1 MKEAS
6 MAYKASKNSG
16 EILPPPPAEFFDK
29 KTISKLKRLEKQQ
42 ELRKPCKP
50 PQVRNP
56 ETGRCKQMV
65 AKPKKEPKP
74 CKPPQTRNPKTG
86 RCKNMGVKQ
95 KKEPKPC
102 KPPRVRNPD
111 TGRCKKPQKEVK
123 KRQPTAWDL
132 HLKKV
137 RAENPSIKG
146 KQIMILAK
154 ESYNKPSSAKPSSAK
169 PSIKIV
175 DFQEPELN
183 EIEDPF
189 LPNPKNNN
197 NDGLMD
203 DIMESFQE
211 FVSQMERVA
220 NDNLSKKEKQDL
232 FNNIISKVGL
242 QVYQIQQNYGDVLS
256 IAERQE
262 ITNGY
267 KYIEQIFDETFGMLV
282 DGAPEAYIEI
292 EGYEED
298 KKIDKIILDSL
309 EGENEPLFN
318 QPLSYTDLIKYDEPP
333 PLFRVPERSKASDYV
348 FYPDQDEE
356 DDIFADEI
364 VIDDEYDDNIYD
376 DLPSPIPELL
386 VEDDENLLSIVS
398 KSDIKDLGK
407 GKKKLPL
414 GLRIYQ
420 EYLRLFKIQFP
431 DATRDEL
438 NEEWKEN
445 KDYYTEL
452 IMEMTD
458 LSGGDMSNEDHL
470 FNVFRNVG
478 GVLLNSNMK
487 GGAFGNKY
495 YQAKNK
501 STYGNKYYQAKNPM
515 GRPPAKALHKKP
527 DPPSKISPAFR
538 KNSPVDRVKPMDRN
552 IPFFTPF
559 LGIKEDSEERRL
571 DNAGDWLDT
580 FADIAKG
587 TFTGVKTI
595 SNLINPWTWFL

>member
-1 MKEAS
+1 
-6 MAYKASKNSG
+6 
-16 EILPPPPAEFFDK
+16 
-29 KTISKLKRLEKQQ
+29 
-42 ELRKPCKP
+42 
-50 PQVRNP
+50 
-56 ETGRCKQMV
+56 
-65 AKPKKEPKP
+65 
-74 CKPPQTRNPKTG
+74 
-86 RCKNMGVKQ
+86 
-95 KKEPKPC
+95 
-102 KPPRVRNPD
+102 
-111 TGRCKKPQKEVK
+111 
-123 KRQPTAWDL
+123 
-132 HLKKV
+132 
-137 RAENPSIKG
+137 
-146 KQIMILAK
+146 
-154 ESYNKPSSAKPSSAK
+154 
-169 PSIKIV
+169 
-175 DFQEPELN
+175 
-183 EIEDPF
+183 
-189 LPNPKNNN
+189 
-197 NDGLMD
+197 MD

-211 FVSQMERVA
+211 FVNQMERVA

-232 FNNIISKVGL
+232 FNNIISKVGVR
-242 QVYQIQQNYGDVLS
+242 VYQIQQNYGNVLS

-267 KYIEQIFDETFGMLV
+267 KYIEQIFDDTFGMLV
-282 DGAPEAYIEI
+282 DGAPESYIEL
-292 EGYEED
+292 EDYEEAQ
-298 KKIDKIILDSL
+298 KIDQIILSSL
-309 EGENEPLFN
+309 EGENEPLYD
-318 QPLSYTDLIKYDEPP
+318 QPIGYTDLVKYDEPP

-348 FYPDQDEE
+348 YFPVEYESEDERGDDQLVYDYESEE
-356 DDIFADEI
+356 DIIGDEI
-364 VIDDEYDDNIYD
+364 VIDD
-376 DLPSPIPELL
+376 LP
-386 VEDDENLLSIVS
+386 IVS

-407 GKKKLPL
+407 GKKKIPL

-431 DATRDEL
+431 DATRKEL
-438 NEEWKEN
+438 DEEWKNN

-452 IMEMTD
+452 VMEMTD

-478 GVLLNSNMK
+478 GVLLNSNME

-559 LGIKEDSEERRL
+559 LGIKEDSKERRL
-571 DNAGDWLDT
+571 DNAEDWLDT